1 MKHGN
6 KQIRM
11 GKRGGTLKEHSKQD
25 NKMITKYDEHQANN
39 EINNI
44 K

>member
-6 KQIRM
+6 KQIRREEK
-11 GKRGGTLKEHSKQD
+11 GWNIKQD